1 MKQIRSLLRHS
12 PITEELSDAE
22 VDLLNDML
30 VVSHFSAGDLM
41 CVPKGIYQDSLFIV
55 MSGGIEV
62 RLTTHEGVLTVHAAK
77 PGDIANTIAFMGG
90 GRDGVDSRLYA
101 DGNTSILRLDRRKLE
116 EHLYTHPALVYR
128 LTLGI
133 TRYVH
138 GRLRL
143 VSGEMR
149 ALNQRLAC
157 NDVEPQMRQGDPHF
171 ASYPHLASV
180 MG

>member
-30 VVSHFSAGDLM
+30 VVAHFSAGDLM
-41 CVPKGIYQDSLFIV
+41 CLPKGIYQDSLFIV
-55 MSGGIEV
+55 MSGEIEV
-62 RLTTHEGVLTVHAAK
+62 RLTSHEGVLTLHVVK

-90 GRDGVDSRLYA
+90 GRNGVDSRLYA
-101 DGNTSILRLDRRKLE
+101 EGDTSVLRLDRGRLE

-128 LTLGI
+128 LTRGI

-138 GRLRL
+138 GRLRH
-143 VSGEMR
+143 VNGEMR
-149 ALNQRLAC
+149 ALNQRLAG
-157 NDVEPQMRQGDPHF
+157 DEVEPQMRQGAPHY
-171 ASYPHLASV
+171 ATSPHLAPV

>member
-1 MKQIRSLLRHS
+1 MKQIRSLLRLS
-12 PITEELSDAE
+12 PITEELSDDE
-22 VDLLNDML
+22 VDFLNTLLIADD
-30 VVSHFSAGDLM
+30 FAAGDLM

-62 RLTTHEGVLTVHAAK
+62 RLTSREGSLTAHAVK

-90 GRDGVDSRLYA
+90 GRNGIDSRLYA
-101 DGNTSILRLDRRKLE
+101 EGDTRVLRLDRSKLE

-138 GRLRL
+138 GRLRQ
-143 VSGEMR
+143 VNGEMR

-157 NDVEPQMRQGDPHF
+157 DDVEPQMQQGGPLF
-171 ASYPHLASV
+171 ATSPRLEPV

>member
-41 CVPKGIYQDSLFIV
+41 CVPRGIYQDSLFIV

-62 RLTTHEGVLTVHAAK
+62 RLSSHDGVLTLHAAK

-90 GRDGVDSRLYA
+90 GRNGVDSRLYA
-101 DGNTSILRLDRRKLE
+101 DGDTSVLRLDRSKLE

-128 LTLGI
+128 LTRGI

-138 GRLRL
+138 GRLRH
-143 VSGEMR
+143 VNGEMR

-157 NDVEPQMRQGDPHF
+157 DDVEHQMRQGDQHF
-171 ASYPHLASV
+171 ATSPHLASV

>member
-12 PITEELSDAE
+12 PITEELSDDE
-22 VDLLNDML
+22 VDFLNTLLIADD
-30 VVSHFSAGDLM
+30 FAAGDLM

-62 RLTTHEGVLTVHAAK
+62 RLTSREGSLTAHAVK

-90 GRDGVDSRLYA
+90 GRNGIDSRLYA
-101 DGNTSILRLDRRKLE
+101 EGDTSVLRLDRSKLE

-138 GRLRL
+138 GRLRQ
-143 VSGEMR
+143 VNGEMR

-157 NDVEPQMRQGDPHF
+157 DDVEPQMRQGDPHF
-171 ASYPHLASV
+171 ATSPHLASV

>member
-30 VVSHFSAGDLM
+30 VVAHFSAGDLM
-41 CVPKGIYQDSLFIV
+41 CLPKGIYQDSLFIV

-62 RLTTHEGVLTVHAAK
+62 RLTSREGVLTVHAAK

-90 GRDGVDSRLYA
+90 GRNGVDSRLYA
-101 DGNTSILRLDRRKLE
+101 DGDTSILRLDRSKLE

-138 GRLRL
+138 GRLRQ
-143 VSGEMR
+143 VNGEMR

-157 NDVEPQMRQGDPHF
+157 DDVEPQMRQGDPHF
-171 ASYPHLASV
+171 ATSPHLASV